1 MKTDKLI
8 THFNFYKNH
17 KISPVRQNLKEK
29 LKLFER
35 RDSLYSHLGIN
46 KSVIKNSEILEVG
59 PAEGHNSAY
68 LSSCNPKLLH
78 LVEPNPNAYKNIKK
92 TFKKLGAPTKKIKSF
107 SCQT

>member
-1 MKTDKLI
+1 M
-8 THFNFYKNH
+8 
-17 KISPVRQNLKEK
+17 
-29 LKLFER
+29 FER

-92 TFKKLGAPTKKIKSF
+92 TFKKLGAPTKKLKVFPVKLENFKRTKNMIWLF
-107 SCQT
+107 VRHGLEIHIMREN